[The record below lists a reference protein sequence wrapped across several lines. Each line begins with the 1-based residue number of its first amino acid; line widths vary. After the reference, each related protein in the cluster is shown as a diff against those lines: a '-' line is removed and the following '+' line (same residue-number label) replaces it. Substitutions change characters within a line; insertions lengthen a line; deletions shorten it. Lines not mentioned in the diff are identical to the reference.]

1 MRVGQYCYPRY
12 LYLFPYFSST
22 MHVRIEGNDSE
33 DKMATTIYCLCGI
46 GTAQQI
52 FMKHSNIRKS
62 SASRSCNKVSKSS
75 SQQQPPRANVFQLA
89 KKSTNNK
96 LSPTAASLH
105 HRQPSI
111 SSFANLLPQI
121 AAKSSC
127 FFQLQSQLDQKILE
141 ITSSNLT

>member
-1 MRVGQYCYPRY
+1 MRVGQYCNPRY

-22 MHVRIEGNDSE
+22 KHVRIDGNDRE

-62 SASRSCNKVSKSS
+62 SASRVCNKVSKSS

-105 HRQPSI
+105 HQQPSI

-121 AAKSSC
+121 AAKSSVS
-127 FFQLQSQLDQKILE
+127 FSFKVNSIKKYLR
-141 ITSSNLT
+141 

>member
-1 MRVGQYCYPRY
+1 MDNIVTHVTCIS
-12 LYLFPYFSST
+12 FPISVQQCMFELT
-22 MHVRIEGNDSE
+22 AMTV
-33 DKMATTIYCLCGI
+33 DKMATTIYLLYCLCGI

-62 SASRSCNKVSKSS
+62 SASRVCNKVSKSS

-121 AAKSSC
+121 ASKSSVS
-127 FFQLQSQLDQKILE
+127 FSFKVNSIKKYLR
-141 ITSSNLT
+141 